1 MKNARAFRRASSED
15 VAPMPAPSASLRSLA
30 KLLKA
35 ASAGEAEVLHPLF
48 ARILKAHMDAPHHDA
63 AANVRIR
70 DALDEIELLLAL
82 EIEQEGLRKGLL
94 QAQVHSGS

>member
-1 MKNARAFRRASSED
+1 MKNARVFRRAGSAEI
-15 VAPMPAPSASLRSLA
+15 VPMPVSSARLRSLT
-30 KLLKA
+30 KLLNA

-48 ARILKAHMDAPHHDA
+48 ARVLHAHMGAPHHDA

-82 EIEQEGLRKGLL
+82 EIEQAGLRQHLPQPKTLPDR
-94 QAQVHSGS
+94 